1 VIPAKLRPGAE
12 VRVVSPATSLGFI
25 PEDQTTMAR
34 ERLGELGLSI
44 SFSRNAEVLERFDS
58 SPVEA
63 RVSDLHEAF
72 ADPPG
77 SKAFL
82 PPLAA
87 TTATGY

>member
-1 VIPAKLRPGAE
+1 MIPAKLRPDDE

-25 PEDQTTMAR
+25 PEDQTTAR
-34 ERLGELGLSI
+34 ERLGELGMRI
-44 SFSRNAEVLERFDS
+44 SFSRNAEVLDRFGS

-82 PPLAA
+82 PPSAA